1 MDEQLDIK
9 ILKLVTG
16 EEIIGQIGEG
26 SREGIRLSQVFMLGI
41 DQQAGRLVFAPFMAY
56 TNEGK
61 NGTVTFKFEH
71 VICVV
76 TPVESLCN
84 DYLHTLEELGM
95 REGKP
100 KIFMPGKKP
109 LLTPVN

>member
-1 MDEQLDIK
+1 MDEQLNIK

-16 EEIIGQIGEG
+16 EEIIGQIGSW
-26 SREGIRLSQVFMLGI
+26 SRGDIDLKQVFMLGV
-41 DQQAGRLVFAPFMAY
+41 DHNASRLVFAPFMAY

-61 NGTVTFKFEH
+61 NGTVKFKHAH
-71 VICVV
+71 VMCVV

-109 LLTPVN
+109 ILTPVN